1 MKFDNISNRVDTM
14 LSHISH
20 RIKNFEYGYHDVY
33 NFDACSSK
41 NRMKLSILYN
51 RSNKTLFCE
60 SVFDKCKSIFNSISF
75 TYDKKSDSLTF
86 IESAIQDKY
95 NYHKPEFHD
104 WLYYHE
110 GE

>member
-1 MKFDNISNRVDTM
+1 MKFDNISNRVDIM

-20 RIKNFEYGYHDVY
+20 RIKNFKYVYHEY
-33 NFDACSSK
+33 NFDTCSSK

-60 SVFDKCKSIFNSISF
+60 SVFNKCKSIFNSISF

-95 NYHKPEFHD
+95 NYHKPEFYE
-104 WLYYHE
+104 WIYYHE